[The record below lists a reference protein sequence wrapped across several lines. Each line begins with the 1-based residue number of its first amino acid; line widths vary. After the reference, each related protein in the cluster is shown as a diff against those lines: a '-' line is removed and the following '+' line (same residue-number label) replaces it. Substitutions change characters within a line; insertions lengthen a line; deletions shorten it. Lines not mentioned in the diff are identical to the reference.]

1 MTIASKEPKV
11 SAIFTPSLPDYMTNK
26 VAAENGF
33 GNQTVSNAFGSNT
46 FNIMIGLD
54 PPWTLYI
61 AATGFEPYHGLRNEG
76 IVESI
81 ITLASWVCT
90 SLILHLRLDK
100 YTLETIQTFEE

>member
-54 PPWTLYI
+54 LPWTLYI
-61 AATGFEPYHGLRNEG
+61 AL
-76 IVESI
+76 
-81 ITLASWVCT
+81 
-90 SLILHLRLDK
+90 LD
-100 YTLETIQTFEE
+100 LSRIMA

>member
-11 SAIFTPSLPDYMTNK
+11 SAIFTPSLPDYTTNK

-81 ITLASWVCT
+81 ITLASCVCT